1 MRGRTCS
8 VRGHFIFD
16 LTSHY
21 SGPLVRFPQRRRVTG
36 AGGEVTISMRFA
48 TVAAVTFLCAFAHM
62 FGPSQAVAA
71 APPNR
76 EDPCSRAGRDVCGT
90 LGVGYH
96 KSYRYGVRW
105 FGDFR
110 GAVPGEARAFCIDLG
125 FWYAS
130 RAYRYRQSTSA
141 GLRNRDGELV
151 PVASRQK
158 LAYAV
163 WGYGRSAIPNQQA
176 AVMLYVHA
184 LMGDARPGEL
194 DPRALNAA
202 VVSLYRRIGRNA
214 ARYHGPYRIE
224 THLARVLAVGR
235 PAVARIRVLSARGFA
250 LPHARLTVTARGADG
265 IPQLVQADGAGVAR
279 IRFTANA
286 AVLRLSVAAE
296 GLASPLPSVFRA
308 TTAAAAANAQRL
320 VVPTSR
326 RVAMTVLRRLRP
338 ALTTRVSSEIVRPG
352 SPIFDLITV
361 RGTAQPGESVEVRLF
376 GPFGSRSE
384 VVCARRPYWRGR
396 ITVDGHGQ
404 LRSPAVTL
412 ARAGFYTYRERL
424 VSSGMTREST
434 TACGRASATALA
446 APRIVAGGGDRVAD
460 ARAAGAAVA
469 APTRVRLATAG
480 VDAPVAP
487 ARIDPAHGVL
497 ALPAKVGRAGWWRDG
512 MAPGAR
518 SGAILIAGH
527 VDSAQAGPGAF
538 FKLHRAKPGDRVEV
552 GTAGGSTFV
561 YRVTSLRTFLK
572 RALPTSIYS
581 STGRPRL
588 VLVTCGGPFDR
599 ASGHYRDNIVV
610 TAVPA

>member
-1 MRGRTCS
+1 
-8 VRGHFIFD
+8 
-16 LTSHY
+16 
-21 SGPLVRFPQRRRVTG
+21 VTG

-48 TVAAVTFLCAFAHM
+48 TVAVVMLLCAFAHM
-62 FGPSQAVAA
+62 LGPSQSVAA

-76 EDPCSRAGRDVCGT
+76 DDPCSRAGRDVCGT

-110 GAVPGEARAFCIDLG
+110 GAIPGEARAFCIDLG

-141 GLRNRDGELV
+141 ALRNRDGELV
-151 PVASRQK
+151 PVANRQK
-158 LAYAV
+158 IAYAV
-163 WGYGRSAIPNQQA
+163 WDYGRSAIADQQA

-194 DPRALNAA
+194 DPRALNGA
-202 VVSLYRRIGRNA
+202 VVSLYRRVA
-214 ARYHGPYRIE
+214 QDSARYHGPYRIE
-224 THLARVLAVGR
+224 TRVGRALAVGR
-235 PAVARIRVLSARGFA
+235 PALATIRVLSAPGFA

-265 IPQLVQADGAGVAR
+265 IPQLVQTDGTGVAR
-279 IRFTANA
+279 VQLTPNA
-286 AVLRLSVAAE
+286 AVLRLSVAAT
-296 GLASPLPSVFRA
+296 GLASPLPRVFRA

-326 RVAMTVLRRLRP
+326 RVGTTVSRRVRP
-338 ALTTRVSSEIVRPG
+338 ALTTTVSSEIVRPG
-352 SPIFDLITV
+352 SPIFDLVTV
-361 RGTAQPGESVEVRLF
+361 RAIARPGESVEVRLF

-384 VVCARRPYWRGR
+384 IDCARRPYWRGR
-396 ITVDGHGQ
+396 IMVDRHGQ
-404 LRSPAVTL
+404 LRSAAVTL
-412 ARAGFYTYRERL
+412 ARAGFYTFRERL
-424 VSSGMTREST
+424 VGSGMTREST

-446 APRIVAGGGDRVAD
+446 APRIVAGGGDRLGD
-460 ARAAGAAVA
+460 TRAAGAGVA
-469 APTRVRLATAG
+469 APTRVRVATVA

-497 ALPAKVGRAGWWRDG
+497 ALPANLERAGWWRDG

-527 VDSAQAGPGAF
+527 VDSAHAGPGAF
-538 FKLHRAKPGDRVEV
+538 FKLHRTKPGDRVEV
-552 GTAGGSTFV
+552 VTAGGSIYV
-561 YRVTSLRTFLK
+561 YRVTSLRTYLK
-572 RALPTSIYS
+572 RALPTSLYS

-610 TAVPA
+610 TAVPAY